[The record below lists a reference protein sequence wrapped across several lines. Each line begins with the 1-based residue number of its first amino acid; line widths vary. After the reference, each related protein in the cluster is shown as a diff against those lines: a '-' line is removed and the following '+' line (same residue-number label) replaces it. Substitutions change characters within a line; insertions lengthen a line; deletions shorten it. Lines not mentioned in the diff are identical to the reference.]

1 MPSISMFYG
10 IVIYMYSGDHNPP
23 HFHARYQDFEGVF
36 DFEGELIGGSFPR
49 RQTKLVSAWAELHK
63 EELYANW
70 SLALSGEVLYRIEP
84 LR

>member
-1 MPSISMFYG
+1 M
-10 IVIYMYSGDHNPP
+10 
-23 HFHARYQDFEGVF
+23 F

-49 RQTKLVSAWAELHK
+49 GQTKLVSAWAELHK

>member
-1 MPSISMFYG
+1 M
-10 IVIYMYSGDHNPP
+10 
-23 HFHARYQDFEGVF
+23 F
-36 DFEGELIGGSFPR
+36 DFEGELIGGPFPR

-70 SLALSGEVLYRIEP
+70 SLALSDEVLYRIEP

>member
-10 IVIYMYSGDHNPP
+10 IVIYMYSGDHDPP
-23 HFHARYQDFEGVF
+23 HFHERYQDLEGVF
-36 DFEGELIGGSFPR
+36 DFEGELIGGPFPR

-70 SLALSGEVLYRIEP
+70 SLALSDEVLYRIEP